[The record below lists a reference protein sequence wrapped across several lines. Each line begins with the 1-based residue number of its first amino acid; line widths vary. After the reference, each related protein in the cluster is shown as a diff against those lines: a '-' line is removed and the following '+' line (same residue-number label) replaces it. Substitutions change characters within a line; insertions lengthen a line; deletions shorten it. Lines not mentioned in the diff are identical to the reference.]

1 MKKIIISFVPLMM
14 CLTILAQ
21 SPVSTNKIL
30 LTKNQKITIVTDL
43 TMDANMGMGLEINS
57 TSTSTNLLT
66 VKDSLPGKYTFG
78 NTLTKM
84 KVNMT
89 MMGQSTSYD
98 SENKEGN
105 SADLEKVFEEKL
117 NKTTDFLVDNST
129 GKIISVTKPAKEKAD
144 TDNSEMTDNLMKMF
158 GDNTDEAIV
167 TGSFEILPVGIKV
180 GDSWSDS
187 LNTKESKTIRTFTL
201 QTIAGNEAT
210 IKVDITATAKN
221 KIEVQE
227 MEMEVNTQS
236 KTSGEIITDT
246 SNGIVKKRN
255 TVSDITGTF
264 QMMGQDMPISAK
276 VTTVSVYQ

>member
-1 MKKIIISFVPLMM
+1 MKKIIISFVSVLL
-14 CLTILAQ
+14 CSTIIAQ
-21 SPVSTNKIL
+21 SSVSTNKIL

-66 VKDSLPGKYTFG
+66 VKDSLPGKYTLG

-187 LNTKESKTIRTFTL
+187 SNTKESKTIRTFTL